1 MTARD
6 TLCERFYHMELE
18 KIKEQ
23 ESLLAKFQHSQGGGS
38 SGTPIEENKK
48 TLEQDSGR
56 PR

>member
-6 TLCERFYHMELE
+6 ALGEKICNFEIE

-38 SGTPIEENKK
+38 SGTPIKENKK
-48 TLEQDSGR
+48 L
-56 PR
+56 